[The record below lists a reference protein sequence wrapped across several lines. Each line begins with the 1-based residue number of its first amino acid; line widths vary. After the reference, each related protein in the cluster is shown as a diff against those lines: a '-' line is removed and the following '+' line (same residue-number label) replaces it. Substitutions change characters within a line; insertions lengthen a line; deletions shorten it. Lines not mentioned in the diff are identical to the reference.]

1 MISFHHGATHDF
13 VWERVTKRLAEA
25 DRLAPH
31 LSSHGGVAYLLRLS
45 VRHIASSLVEEADNK
60 LGRDRDPS
68 LVHIYHTRGLP

>member
-13 VWERVTKRLAEA
+13 VWERVTKRLAKA

-31 LSSHGGVAYLLRLS
+31 FSSHGGVAHPLRLS